1 MYLGTYKRTE
11 KVICK
16 GLFAQTKQTDNRQ
29 SRSQGEIKDLEPAE
43 LPELEVGFNDNVI
56 GITFHGSAK
65 VRQE

>member
-1 MYLGTYKRTE
+1 MAEIHVLGQMNLGTYTNGR
-11 KVICK
+11 
-16 GLFAQTKQTDNRQ
+16 TKQTDNRQ

-43 LPELEVGFNDNVI
+43 LPELEDGFNDNVI